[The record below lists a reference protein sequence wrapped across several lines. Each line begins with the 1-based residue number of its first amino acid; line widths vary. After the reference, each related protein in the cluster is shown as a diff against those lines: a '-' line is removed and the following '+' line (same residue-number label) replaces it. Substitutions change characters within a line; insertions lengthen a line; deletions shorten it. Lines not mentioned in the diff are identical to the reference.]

1 MRRVTSILA
10 GILLLLGGSFI
21 LAPSASAAA
30 TGAYGCSGSE
40 IDTYQVKTTGGT
52 VYGNV
57 HLYYDSSTGKN
68 CAVNVATSAGGYGT
82 PTFKFVMLVKCVAGT
97 VAGSTCTQDT
107 YSQDPSTTGVTY
119 SQYAGPVNLS
129 AAGRC
134 ISVTGIISLSSGP
147 TSSQATYT
155 GKATH
160 CG

>member
-1 MRRVTSILA
+1 MRRIASVLT

-21 LAPSASAAA
+21 LAPSASAA
-30 TGAYGCSGSE
+30 GYGCGGSE
-40 IDTYQVKTTGGT
+40 IDTYQVKTSGGS
-52 VYGNV
+52 VYGNI

-97 VAGSTCTQDT
+97 SAGSTCTQDT
-107 YSQDPSTTGVTY
+107 YVQDPTSTGVNY
-119 SQYAGPVNLS
+119 SQYAGPVNIS

-134 ISVTGIISLSSGP
+134 ISVVGVISLTSGP
-147 TSSQATYT
+147 SSSQAQYT
-155 GKATH
+155 SNATH